1 MISIQR
7 VGTRVE
13 TRDARLVKP
22 NPRMTRS
29 KVAKPL
35 LTSLAVATL
44 LAGAAFATV
53 AASSTGSLK
62 PWDWSHASWPVAA
75 ARYQACTQQKAGL
88 DVFGCMLTAG
98 ARPAAAADA
107 PAAASAHRGA
117 PPTSVVTIHDP
128 APAGPAAPPGSTRSA
143 SPVTGSPN
151 GAGTHAVVNPPAN
164 PPKAQP
170 SPQPTS
176 GDDRGGGGGGGDD

>member
-7 VGTRVE
+7 AGTRVE
-13 TRDARLVKP
+13 TRDARPVKP
-22 NPRMTRS
+22 NPRLTRS

-62 PWDWSHASWPVAA
+62 PWDWSHASWSVATI
-75 ARYQACTQQKAGL
+75 RYQACTQQKGGL

-98 ARPAAAADA
+98 VRPASAADA
-107 PAAASAHRGA
+107 PAAAAAHRGA
-117 PPTSVVTIHDP
+117 PLTSVVTIHDP
-128 APAGPAAPPGSTRSA
+128 APAGQAAPPAVKPGPTAGA
-143 SPVTGSPN
+143 SPGTGSA
-151 GAGTHAVVNPPAN
+151 AGTGSHHHVVNPPVN
-164 PPKAQP
+164 PPQTQP
-170 SPQPTS
+170 SPPPPS
-176 GDDRGGGGGGGDD
+176 PGDD